1 MPLGTTERRKT
12 MTLTGRVTIITGASQ
27 GIGRAYALGFAEQ
40 GASVVIADINESQAE
55 VVAKEISENGGR
67 AVAVHCDVS
76 DKESVDTMVS
86 RAVREFGTVDVLV
99 NNAAIFS
106 TLKMR
111 PFDEIPIEEW
121 EKVFAVNARG
131 VFLTTQAVAPIF
143 KEKKSGKIVNISSSV
158 VTTGRAEYAHYVASK
173 GAVESYTRALATE
186 LGPYNVNVNAISPHG
201 IVTEIPRETITDDQW
216 AGIIAEQA
224 LKRKGTPNDAVGVV
238 LFLASDA
245 SDYVTGQNLLV
256 DAGLRYN

>member
-1 MPLGTTERRKT
+1 

-55 VVAKEISENGGR
+55 TVAKEISENGGR

-158 VTTGRAEYAHYVASK
+158 VTTGRAEYAQRLIHKPCSQQGSGRSAKESK
-173 GAVESYTRALATE
+173 GKIRA
-186 LGPYNVNVNAISPHG
+186 GF
-201 IVTEIPRETITDDQW
+201 R
-216 AGIIAEQA
+216 
-224 LKRKGTPNDAVGVV
+224 V
-238 LFLASDA
+238 LL
-245 SDYVTGQNLLV
+245 TQQRLL
-256 DAGLRYN
+256 R